1 MDPKLLLVKIV
12 TLLFKESELH
22 DPSVR
27 STDLVKMALNTIKLP
42 ESSGDFDRG
51 RETIQAIRATIL
63 WMAENPSDYVYD
75 RAALLQRI
83 RVNVSDDESLYLAIE
98 AGITP
103 EEQSDYLK
111 KQCILL
117 RGELRNHIDSQAV
130 KDLVKQFYQKAYF
143 SLDGFDVRSMARDI
157 MEKFEQYASTA
168 EGQRVEGMLA
178 EINLKDLAGS
188 AHLMKSA
195 QEEMSSAGIMKM
207 GWQGMNRMMGDH
219 DGLRRGECVV
229 VGALQHN
236 YKTGF
241 TLSIFKQLAM
251 YNTPYMKDPTKKPCL
266 VHISTENELKMNVL
280 WLYRNIK
287 ENETGQPVS
296 LGEVDHA
303 EAAAYVHE
311 KLTATGY
318 EIIMTRW
325 DPSETSFQ
333 SHYDFISQLE
343 ADGYEVHAV
352 VSDYLNM
359 YNKRGCVQGA
369 MGFEV
374 RDLWRRMRN
383 FHAPRG
389 ILFMSPHQLSPGAK
403 ALVRQNVEDFVKEI
417 EGKGYYDS
425 CSTIDQEVDL
435 EIFIHIVKVGGES
448 FLTIQRGKHRK
459 ITATRER
466 DRYIVLPF
474 QPVADIPDDFGKK
487 EITMRQAGNGGLGFG
502 DVNSNW

>member
-1 MDPKLLLVKIV
+1 MDPKLLLVKII
-12 TLLFKESELH
+12 TLLYKEHQLQ
-22 DPSVR
+22 DPGGR
-27 STDLVKMALNTIKLP
+27 STDVVKLAVGTIKLP
-42 ESSGDFDRG
+42 DNGGEFDRG
-51 RETIQAIRATIL
+51 REAILSLRATAL
-63 WMAENPSDYVYD
+63 WMADLPTGEALD
-75 RAALLQRI
+75 RSALLQRI
-83 RVNVSDDESLYLAIE
+83 RVNVGEDEHIYLACEDGLTAEE
-98 AGITP
+98 A
-103 EEQSDYLK
+103 SDVLK
-111 KQCILL
+111 MQTLLL
-117 RGELRNHIDSQAV
+117 RGELRNHIDTVAV
-130 KDLVKQFYQKAYF
+130 KALIKKFYQQAF
-143 SLDGFDVRSMARDI
+143 FAHDGFDVRDFAREVI
-157 MEKFEQYASTA
+157 TNFEEYSSTA

-178 EINLKDLAGS
+178 EINLNDIAGTADLIRQ
-188 AHLMKSA
+188 A
-195 QEEMSSAGIMKM
+195 QEEISTDGIMKM
-207 GWQGMNRMMGDH
+207 GWQAMNRMMGDH

-241 TLSIFKQLAM
+241 TLTIFKQLAM
-251 YNTPYMKDPTKKPCL
+251 YNKPYMKDPTKKPVL
-266 VHISTENELKMNVL
+266 VHISTENELKSNIL

-287 ENETGQPVS
+287 ENETGQPVI
-296 LGEVDHA
+296 LAEVNFE
-303 EAAAYVHE
+303 EAAKYVHE

-325 DPSETSFQ
+325 DPSETSYQ
-333 SHYDFISQLE
+333 SHYDFINKLE

-359 YNKRGCVQGA
+359 YNKKGCVQGA

-389 ILFMSPHQLSPGAK
+389 ILFISPHQLSPGAK

-425 CSTIDQEVDL
+425 CSTVDQEVDL
-435 EIFIHIVKVGGES
+435 ELFIHIVKVAGRS
-448 FLTIQRGKHRK
+448 YLTIQRGKHRK

-474 QPVADIPDDFGKK
+474 EDIADIPDDFGKK
-487 EITMRQAGNGGLGFG
+487 DISMRQAGSGQFG
-502 DVNSNW
+502 HGDESLW